1 VCTRNYSATVLLK
14 LMMRLRRLPLV
25 AAPIVLAFAAA
36 PAPVSAATVTV
47 GINNQ
52 NNTFVNASPGQPTS
66 PKPVTT
72 ISLGDTVAF
81 TNDPAV
87 FPAAG
92 LAGGPGQHNVAWDL
106 GDFATKPSDA
116 QSTTPWNISRAFTKP
131 GLYRYFC
138 SFHGSPGGIDM
149 AGKVTVRKADGSIP
163 VAPSIAR
170 IAGTSGRGSVR
181 LRFTSSTRGVAK
193 GTLARRQGRSFRSFG
208 SLTLTVRRGS
218 NAITVRRTRSGRAL
232 TPGTYRLALSF
243 SDGVSNL
250 TTAKT
255 LNFTISR

>member
-1 VCTRNYSATVLLK
+1 
-14 LMMRLRRLPLV
+14 MMRLRRLPLV
-25 AAPIVLAFAAA
+25 AAPIVLALAAP

-47 GINNQ
+47 GINNES
-52 NNTFVNASPGQPTS
+52 NIFVNASPGQPAS
-66 PKPVTT
+66 SKPVTT
-72 ISLGDTVAF
+72 IALGDTVAF
-81 TNDPAV
+81 TNDPKV

-106 GDFATKPSDA
+106 GDFPTRPSDA
-116 QSTTPWNISRAFTKP
+116 QSTTPWNVSRAFTKP

-163 VAPSIAR
+163 VAPSIGR
-170 IAGTSGRGSVR
+170 IASTSGRGSVK
-181 LRFTSSTRGVAK
+181 LRFTSSTRGIAK
-193 GTLARRQGRSFRSFG
+193 GTLGRKQGRSFRSFG
-208 SLTLTVRRGS
+208 SLALTVRKGS
-218 NAITVRRTRSGRAL
+218 NAITVKRTSSGRAL
-232 TPGTYRLALSF
+232 TLGTYRLALRF